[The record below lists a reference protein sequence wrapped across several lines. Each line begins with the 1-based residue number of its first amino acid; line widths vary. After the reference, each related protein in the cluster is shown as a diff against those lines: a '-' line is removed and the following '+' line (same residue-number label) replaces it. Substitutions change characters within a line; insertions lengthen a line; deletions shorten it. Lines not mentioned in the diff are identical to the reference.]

1 MSLKSLQDTLLS
13 HVDGKKPVSVESLQ
27 SHFADLVLNPAHTD
41 PKIPFELS
49 DALRGCMV
57 ENEAINRVYET
68 IDRVLSL
75 QNTPEGIWKEM
86 RQLKKTYANSGGT
99 FRLAKVADGTTLNAC
114 FRVVTYLRA
123 QGVIADVEGFLR
135 NTEEAFRDTGG
146 KVGSHNEFVFL
157 AADLYTDLLVF

>member
-1 MSLKSLQDTLLS
+1 MSLKSLQNTLLS
-13 HVDGKKPVSVESLQ
+13 HMEGRKPVSVASLQ

-41 PKIPFELS
+41 PNVPFELS
-49 DALRGCMV
+49 DELRRCMM

-68 IDRVLSL
+68 IDRILSL

-86 RQLKKTYANSGGT
+86 RKLKKTYADSGGS
-99 FRLAKVADGTTLNAC
+99 FRLARVADGTTLNAC
-114 FRVVTYLRA
+114 FRVVTYLKA

-135 NTEEAFRDTGG
+135 NTEEAFRKTGG
-146 KVGSHNEFVFL
+146 KVESHNEFVFL